1 MMLCAFPPSSRP
13 LSIQA
18 DVLLSSLSLST
29 PVGRFDGSGSPSP
42 HPFFPSSTLSPS
54 RERCMHDRSVS
65 APHRHVLFLFLI
77 CCRHRS
83 SNDTALEQCLS
94 KSSTKSE
101 IPAVIIFCIIASA
114 GTSLSK
120 SYTSKK
126 AEHLTHPCWP
136 FLGKTKTNNDSVF
149 FLIIGSFLLYYYVRQ
164 KRERTRRNE
173 HREKVWQFR
182 DMQRSGLGPT
192 LTADSK
198 DKAGTPIQISY
209 PVLMSE
215 ASTSPRYPAKS
226 FYW

>member
-1 MMLCAFPPSSRP
+1 MSMMLCAFSPSSRP

-77 CCRHRS
+77 RCLHRS
-83 SNDTALEQCLS
+83 SNDTALEQCPS

-114 GTSLSK
+114 GTSLLK

-136 FLGKTKTNNDSVF
+136 FLGIPKQTTTQSSSSSSAHSSSTTMSDRSVSARGATNTARKC
-149 FLIIGSFLLYYYVRQ
+149 GSSGTCSGAAWVR
-164 KRERTRRNE
+164 
-173 HREKVWQFR
+173 
-182 DMQRSGLGPT
+182 P
-192 LTADSK
+192 
-198 DKAGTPIQISY
+198 
-209 PVLMSE
+209 
-215 ASTSPRYPAKS
+215 
-226 FYW
+226 

>member
-1 MMLCAFPPSSRP
+1 MMLCAFPLSSRP

-77 CCRHRS
+77 RCLHRS
-83 SNDTALEQCLS
+83 SNDTALEQCPS

-114 GTSLSK
+114 GTPLSK
-120 SYTSKK
+120 SYPLRKLSILLLP
-126 AEHLTHPCWP
+126 AGPSS
-136 FLGKTKTNNDSVF
+136 GKLKQTTTQSSSSSSAHSCSTTMSARSVSVRGATNTARKC
-149 FLIIGSFLLYYYVRQ
+149 GSSGTCSGAAWVR
-164 KRERTRRNE
+164 
-173 HREKVWQFR
+173 
-182 DMQRSGLGPT
+182 P
-192 LTADSK
+192 
-198 DKAGTPIQISY
+198 
-209 PVLMSE
+209 
-215 ASTSPRYPAKS
+215 
-226 FYW
+226 